1 MLLSVVILTGC
12 SEEEDAPE
20 VSKDTGAKT
29 ITLRVIT
36 EKKVCNTQAELDKY
50 LADVCGGD
58 KESKEYKDMVATM
71 NAYSDVEAEIAKITK
86 STYKTNVDILFYTQ
100 DEYYTELE
108 DAMTEYVLEQQN
120 AAFAARALDKY
131 MKEYKAYDPTA
142 SDASIRKAFYKY
154 FPEYEKYK
162 DFNATDD
169 EKKGSGDQYV
179 KNEITGI
186 KELVYPEADENQI
199 DVIYI
204 SGSDMYMDYIEKE
217 WIQGLNA
224 YISTTGKKLTY
235 YISPTLLDGVK
246 VENETYAI
254 PNNVQIGNYTYMLVD
269 RDLAKKYHYPYTVFD
284 SLVDE
289 DCRAFMKDICDNEA
303 AILPIDATFDE
314 CMSLYTWY
322 WNVEFNSKEETM
334 GVPTYNVNT
343 ENNFS
348 ILGSFISDQ
357 KTFGRGQTTLEF
369 SSLFTN
375 EQYRET
381 FLCLKEYQFNDCFNT
396 DYTGSGE
403 GTAIKFDYE
412 GDYSMYR
419 DAFYNE
425 DGTAKRE
432 SDEDYGVYTDANGKE
447 YYLYVA
453 KYPRA
458 DEESLYGNMFAV
470 CSNTKYTQACME
482 VITLINT
489 DPTVRN
495 LLQYGIKQGEH
506 RDGQNPN
513 YKVNEDGTITIL
525 NDAYQM
531 DIRKTGNCFIA
542 YPEEGNPA
550 NYWEDAKAQNNDAL
564 IDPLAGFNFN
574 TVLDPTSGAKL
585 DVRYLIDTAVAVNDK
600 TGKET
605 AIDTDLEKLNAIV
618 LEGINNC
625 GEDYDQLENYVN
637 NVLAK
642 NLTGNNAQIGTSP
655 SMDLDK
661 ITNKDYNPNKEDA
674 NGNIDENGESPYA
687 IYFKW
692 ASSLK

>member
-1 MLLSVVILTGC
+1 MKFSVFISLIICAVGLYLVKHIAYLYTSGKLYETLKRAIKKSLRHFLIGTAVLGLIFFALSNFALAREIGFSLFTT
-12 SEEEDAPE
+12 E
-20 VSKDTGAKT
+20 T
-29 ITLRVIT
+29 I
-36 EKKVCNTQAELDKY
+36 D
-50 LADVCGGD
+50 
-58 KESKEYKDMVATM
+58 
-71 NAYSDVEAEIAKITK
+71 
-86 STYKTNVDILFYTQ
+86 
-100 DEYYTELE
+100 
-108 DAMTEYVLEQQN
+108 
-120 AAFAARALDKY
+120 
-131 MKEYKAYDPTA
+131 
-142 SDASIRKAFYKY
+142 SIRLLL
-154 FPEYEKYK
+154 
-162 DFNATDD
+162 DFLFETESFRISLQILGSATLFFV
-169 EKKGSGDQYV
+169 EF
-179 KNEITGI
+179 
-186 KELVYPEADENQI
+186 
-199 DVIYI
+199 
-204 SGSDMYMDYIEKE
+204 
-217 WIQGLNA
+217 
-224 YISTTGKKLTY
+224 
-235 YISPTLLDGVK
+235 TLL
-246 VENETYAI
+246 
-254 PNNVQIGNYTYMLVD
+254 
-269 RDLAKKYHYPYTVFD
+269 
-284 SLVDE
+284 
-289 DCRAFMKDICDNEA
+289 
-303 AILPIDATFDE
+303 
-314 CMSLYTWY
+314 
-322 WNVEFNSKEETM
+322 
-334 GVPTYNVNT
+334 
-343 ENNFS
+343 FS
-348 ILGSFISDQ
+348 ILGSFISDP

-396 DYTGSGE
+396 DYTGAGE
-403 GTAIKFDYE
+403 GTAIQFTE
-412 GDYSMYR
+412 GNHAMYR
-419 DAFYNE
+419 NAFYNA
-425 DGTAKRE
+425 DGTQKRE
-432 SDEDYGVYTDANGKE
+432 SDEDYGVYTDENGKE

-489 DPTVRN
+489 DPEIRN

-513 YKVNEDGTITIL
+513 YKVNDDGTITVL
-525 NDAYQM
+525 NDMYKM

-542 YPEEGNPA
+542 YPEQGNPA

-605 AIDTDLEKLNAIV
+605 QIDTDIEKLNAIV

-625 GEDYDQLENYVN
+625 GEDYAQLENYVN

-642 NLTGNNAQIGTSP
+642 NLIGNNAQIGTSP

-661 ITNKDYNPNKEDA
+661 VTNKEYNPNKEDD